1 MGGDLHRH
9 FSKEDIPMAK
19 RCMKRCSMS
28 VIIREMQNYVEV
40 STHTHQNSH
49 HQKSLQRIN
58 AGEGVEKK
66 ESSYTVGGN
75 VNRHSQY
82 EQYVNSFKK

>member
-9 FSKEDIPMAK
+9 FSKEDIPTAK

-40 STHTHQNSH
+40 STHTHQNRH